1 MRLLKDQ
8 SGFTLLEIMLST
20 IILVAALI
28 PVLNL
33 YSSGF
38 VGSEDAEM
46 VTKSLNLAR
55 GKMEEVKG
63 SDYDDV
69 RPGEET
75 LVFGE
80 FDLEKV
86 NLLLSKE
93 SLESEDNFISWFSE
107 PNLEPEKI
115 RTVVQVEYVNEDNQ
129 PSFLE
134 TNLKRVTVTTFAK
147 EKSREITK
155 KTEMVSLISRIQ

>member
-38 VGSEDAEM
+38 VGSEDAEI

-63 SDYDDV
+63 LGYFV
-69 RPGEET
+69 PLGEET
-75 LVFGE
+75 LAFGE
-80 FDLEKV
+80 FNLEKV

-115 RTVVQVEYVNEDNQ
+115 RTVVQVEYVDENNQ

-155 KTEMVSLISRIQ
+155 KTEMVSLISKI

>member
-8 SGFTLLEIMLST
+8 SGFTLLEIMLSS

-63 SDYDDV
+63 LDYFV
-69 RPGEET
+69 PMGEEA
-75 LVFGE
+75 LAFGE
-80 FDLEKV
+80 FNLEKV

-155 KTEMVSLISRIQ
+155 KTEMVTLISNY